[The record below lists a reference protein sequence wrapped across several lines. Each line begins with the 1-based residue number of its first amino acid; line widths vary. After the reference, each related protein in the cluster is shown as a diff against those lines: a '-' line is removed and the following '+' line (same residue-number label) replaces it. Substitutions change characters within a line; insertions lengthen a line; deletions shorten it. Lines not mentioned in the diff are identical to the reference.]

1 MEQNPT
7 YHKIE
12 AYLDNSLP
20 AAEHEAFEREIARD
34 PELAQQVE
42 LQRFERDAMEV
53 LVEEDLRDDIA
64 GWKKDMLQ
72 VYVDKNKE
80 AQRIKMKTR
89 RNRFLA
95 IAASFLVI
103 LAAGALWW
111 FSPTSVNPDDIAAVE
126 KNRQTPAS
134 PQPSSP
140 GEDEKPEDQPIA
152 QLSDP
157 QKKGEEEQEQE
168 AQEEEKETTPQNV
181 VPEIQDAPEVAT
193 QDNTLEMA
201 KEAFD
206 DSFLRSQTTTDN
218 EALKALITAYS
229 NNNFEEAVQLA
240 AEVKDPYPLGQEFL
254 AASYFQLGQFEKA
267 KQTYS
272 NLMRLTATDKGLR
285 ERTEWHLL
293 MTFLAQGQTNY
304 AEFDRLLNR
313 ISGNKE
319 HQFFDEADALKS
331 KMY

>member
-80 AQRIKMKTR
+80 AKRIEMKTR

-103 LAAGALWW
+103 LAAGVSFVFKLYEFFYDLSAREGFQFAGAHLSTYLLVAGGY
-111 FSPTSVNPDDIAAVE
+111 FLLLAFAFLRGHFNDIE
-126 KNRQTPAS
+126 
-134 PQPSSP
+134 QPKH
-140 GEDEKPEDQPIA
+140 DI
-152 QLSDP
+152 L
-157 QKKGEEEQEQE
+157 EEERRR
-168 AQEEEKETTPQNV
+168 
-181 VPEIQDAPEVAT
+181 D
-193 QDNTLEMA
+193 
-201 KEAFD
+201 
-206 DSFLRSQTTTDN
+206 
-218 EALKALITAYS
+218 
-229 NNNFEEAVQLA
+229 A
-240 AEVKDPYPLGQEFL
+240 AEYR
-254 AASYFQLGQFEKA
+254 AS
-267 KQTYS
+267 
-272 NLMRLTATDKGLR
+272 
-285 ERTEWHLL
+285 
-293 MTFLAQGQTNY
+293 
-304 AEFDRLLNR
+304 
-313 ISGNKE
+313 
-319 HQFFDEADALKS
+319 
-331 KMY
+331 